1 MAKPAGQTSCA
12 SEQEETGLLLQI
24 TTMQSMARA
33 IKKVISATQIIW
45 VIHSALAHILLMCEA
60 PPGVCV
66 KTSGWNV
73 VPFPPTDT
81 PRRPELGLSP
91 VNIFFPL
98 LGGTIQGSTTQ
109 CENDVDVCSHCP
121 VLFEMPSSSRRIV
134 HAWDST
140 HGSTR
145 PPTIRSSGK

>member
-1 MAKPAGQTSCA
+1 MQIIWVHVFINVIWVHVYIHPGLLSILQRFDLIVEIVNVIMELAYFIHVLNNSLLFGRGPDRTGVAKPAGQTSCA
-12 SEQEETGLLLQI
+12 SEREETGLLLQI

-73 VPFPPTDT
+73 VPFPPHRH
-81 PRRPELGLSP
+81 P
-91 VNIFFPL
+91 
-98 LGGTIQGSTTQ
+98 
-109 CENDVDVCSHCP
+109 
-121 VLFEMPSSSRRIV
+121 
-134 HAWDST
+134 A
-140 HGSTR
+140 
-145 PPTIRSSGK
+145 PP